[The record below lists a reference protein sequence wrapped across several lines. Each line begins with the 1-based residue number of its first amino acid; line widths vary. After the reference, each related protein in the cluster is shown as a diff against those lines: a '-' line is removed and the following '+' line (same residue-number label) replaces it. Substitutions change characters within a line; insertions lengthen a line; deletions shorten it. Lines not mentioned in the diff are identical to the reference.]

1 MILTAHSRLV
11 RVAESA
17 PAGQTDVTGDS
28 VDMRTFHAVRF
39 AALLGTVTAGGAVA
53 LKVQGSV
60 DDVNWADLAG
70 AEAATDGAGAEKVLA
85 VDLSHPRFRF
95 IRPVVTRTGENA
107 QVDGV
112 VADLY
117 AADRL
122 PVAQGDTVAAT
133 TFAHAAEAA

>member
-1 MILTAHSRLV
+1 MILTAHSRLI

-39 AALLGTVTAGGAVA
+39 AALLGTVTAGGAVT
-53 LKVQGSV
+53 LKAQGSD

-85 VDLSHPRFRF
+85 VDLSHPRHRYV
-95 IRPVVTRTGENA
+95 RPVVTRTGENA

-112 VADLY
+112 LADLY
-117 AADRL
+117 GADRL
-122 PVAQGDTVAAT
+122 PVAADPTVAAT
-133 TFAHAAEAA
+133 TYAHAAAA